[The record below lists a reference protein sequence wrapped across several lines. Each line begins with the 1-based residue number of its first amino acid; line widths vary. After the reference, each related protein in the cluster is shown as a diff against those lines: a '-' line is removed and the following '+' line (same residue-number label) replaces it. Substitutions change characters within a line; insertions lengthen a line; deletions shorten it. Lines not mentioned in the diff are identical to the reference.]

1 MAKFYGIIG
10 YETRVETEPGVWTP
24 TIVEREYFGD
34 LLRNTHKIQN
44 SGGVNDNVDL
54 AQDISIVADP
64 YATENFRSMRYV
76 EHMGTKWKITLV
88 KPQYPRLILT
98 TGGVYNGK
106 TS

>member
-1 MAKFYGIIG
+1 MAKYYGIIG
-10 YETRVETEPGVWTP
+10 YAKRVETEPGIWTEEI
-24 TIVEREYFGD
+24 TEREYFGD

-44 SGGVNDNVDL
+44 SGGVNDNIDL
-54 AQDISIVADP
+54 SEDISIVADP

-98 TGGVYNGK
+98 TGGIYNGK
-106 TS
+106 

>member
-1 MAKFYGIIG
+1 MAKFYGVIG
-10 YETRVETEPGVWTP
+10 YAKRVETKPGVWTEE
-24 TIVEREYFGD
+24 IIEREAYGD
-34 LLRNTHKIQN
+34 LLQNTHKIKT
-44 SGGVNDNVDL
+44 SGSVNDNIDL

-98 TGGVYNGK
+98 TGGVYNGQ